1 MTQNDRYHTG
11 LEIMMEADI
20 ALWTPQMNWMRWQFW
35 FLVKAFLKTEHF
47 IKLKRKDDVR
57 KKKWYIIVTIIIKV
71 KEEYIIPT
79 PNCPD
84 SSQGLWIKMCLG
96 EIYFFTTCL
105 VLFLNNVNDTHVA
118 DSLDS
123 FYKFPV
129 RNLPQSTEIFLT
141 SQDKGGYITF
151 LFCK

>member
-1 MTQNDRYHTG
+1 MIKYGLKWEISHRLGDNDGSRHCFMDSTDE
-11 LEIMMEADI
+11 LDEVTILI
-20 ALWTPQMNWMRWQFW
+20 
-35 FLVKAFLKTEHF
+35 VSKIEHF

-57 KKKWYIIVTIIIKV
+57 KKKWYIIIIITIIIKV

-118 DSLDS
+118 DSLDRDLVSTS
-123 FYKFPV
+123 F
-129 RNLPQSTEIFLT
+129 RWEICP
-141 SQDKGGYITF
+141 SQQKYF
-151 LFCK
+151 